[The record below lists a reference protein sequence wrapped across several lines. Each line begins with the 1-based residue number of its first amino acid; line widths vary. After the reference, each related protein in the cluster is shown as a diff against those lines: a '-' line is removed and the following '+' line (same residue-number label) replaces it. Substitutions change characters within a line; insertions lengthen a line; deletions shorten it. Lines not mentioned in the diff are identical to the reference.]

1 MANPSLHL
9 INGVE
14 PGKTVRKLL
23 RQLDSFERAGHISP
37 SLIEPNRLYDM
48 ARAGD
53 KNAKLLRNLVAQ
65 LLNKHT
71 GLMWWANKPPIPEG
85 IELLWLLLEWQSQE
99 QDRAVSILSSPSGQG
114 EKERQECIKGK
125 TSWLRKHLL
134 CPVDSIFESAIETFA
149 SPTTLLVDD
158 QWRKLLAFSQAGGWT
173 LPLQVALHPQPYIGG
188 KSKLGIIP
196 PSVTTVYV
204 DMDGVLVNTTPS
216 IFDLV
221 KEAFKWHR
229 QQETAL

>member
-1 MANPSLHL
+1 MKKG
-9 INGVE
+9 INGVP
-14 PGKTVRKLL
+14 PGKTVCKLL
-23 RQLDSFERAGHISP
+23 RQLAPVQDEITMA
-37 SLIEPNRLYDM
+37 LVEPNNLYQ
-48 ARAGD
+48 AAKAGD
-53 KNAKLLRNLVAQ
+53 RTAKLLRNLIAQ

-85 IELLWLLLEWQSQE
+85 IELLWLLLEWSQE

-125 TSWLRKHLL
+125 TSWLRKHLPS
-134 CPVDSIFESAIETFA
+134 PVDSIFESAKETFA
-149 SPTTLLVDD
+149 SPTTLLIDD
-158 QWRKLLAFSQAGGWT
+158 QWRKLSAFSQAGGWT

-229 QQETAL
+229 QQETS